1 MQRPGTMRRA
11 SGPTS
16 ELSGASQ
23 PSRVMRRGLAG
34 TSSWAERVGTVS
46 VRVDGRGAVATWIG
60 LRAVE

>member
-23 PSRVMRRGLAG
+23 PSRVMRRGFTNSFSLAEGPITGG
-34 TSSWAERVGTVS
+34 TARCS
-46 VRVDGRGAVATWIG
+46 VRGIVA
-60 LRAVE
+60 R